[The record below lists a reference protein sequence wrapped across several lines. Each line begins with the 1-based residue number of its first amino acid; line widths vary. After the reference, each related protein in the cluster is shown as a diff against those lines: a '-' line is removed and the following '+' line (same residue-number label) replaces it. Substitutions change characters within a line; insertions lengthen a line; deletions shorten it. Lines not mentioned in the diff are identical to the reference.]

1 MEVVLYTRSGCHLCD
16 LAESALLEFKAQYCF
31 RLEIVDIDGY
41 SKLNKLYNEMVPV
54 VCIDEIIIAKAPI
67 NLVDLQNAFES
78 GS

>member
-1 MEVVLYTRSGCHLCD
+1 
-16 LAESALLEFKAQYCF
+16 
-31 RLEIVDIDGY
+31 
-41 SKLNKLYNEMVPV
+41 MVPV